1 MTPIDHDLLLNKRKL
16 SPPLI
21 MARDILL
28 YEHQRILGIQN
39 ARIAAGFQG
48 SVDDDRR
55 ETAMLGIGAAADG
68 LTFMIEYGRGLR
80 DPLNP
85 PKWLVDYCNQ
95 VRVGLLG

>member
-1 MTPIDHDLLLNKRKL
+1 MTPIDRDLLLNKRKL

-28 YEHQRILGIQN
+28 YTHQRIVGLHNAQINLGM
-39 ARIAAGFQG
+39 QG
-48 SVDDDRR
+48 MDENRAT
-55 ETAMLGIGAAADG
+55 ELLGIGAAADG

-95 VRVGLLG
+95 VRAALLR